1 MILLGIRPIGPNRF
15 EASIRHESVVHELVI
30 DTIEYEGGIRCHRL
44 IQASREAQI
53 LLHNTGYSKLFSMA
67 FWRFVDGEAFNFPLD
82 LDAPLPKR
90 AKTKRAK

>member
-1 MILLGIRPIGPNRF
+1 MILLGIRPIGPSRF
-15 EASIRHESVVHELVI
+15 EASIRHESTVHELVI
-30 DTIEYEGGIRCHRL
+30 DTHNYDGIRCHRL
-44 IQASREAQI
+44 IKASREAEI

-67 FWRFVDGEAFNFPLD
+67 FWRFVDGEALSFPLD